1 MKAEYVIY
9 YFVIAKG
16 KTVDATQEM
25 IALGCCNIFGSFV
38 SSMPLTGS
46 FTRTAVNE
54 ASEVKTPFGG
64 IATGIVVILS
74 IGFLTNTF
82 QYIPKA
88 TLAAVIIT
96 AMIYMVEVT
105 TIKSIWRARRKC
117 LVSAHIIR

>member
-1 MKAEYVIY
+1 
-9 YFVIAKG
+9 
-16 KTVDATQEM
+16 M

-105 TIKSIWRARRKC
+105 AIKSIWRARRKF
-117 LVSAHIIR
+117 LVLALNVK

>member
-1 MKAEYVIY
+1 
-9 YFVIAKG
+9 
-16 KTVDATQEM
+16 M

-96 AMIYMVEVT
+96 AMVYMVEVT

-117 LVSAHIIR
+117 LIAAIIDK